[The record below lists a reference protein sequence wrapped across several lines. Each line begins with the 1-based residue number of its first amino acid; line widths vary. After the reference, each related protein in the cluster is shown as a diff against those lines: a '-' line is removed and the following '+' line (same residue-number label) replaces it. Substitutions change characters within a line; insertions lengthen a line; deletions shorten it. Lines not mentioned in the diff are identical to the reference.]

1 MNFNTLVNMRRGY
14 TFAFDNPSI
23 TSIKRSPPE
32 YDACLH
38 EHQYNE
44 MYILT
49 HETHVHFH
57 FAIFKNGVYKDCKWK
72 MEKETYNIMVY
83 IKNKSECY
91 WERYVPGEFVIKIK
105 NQN

>member
-1 MNFNTLVNMRRGY
+1 
-14 TFAFDNPSI
+14 
-23 TSIKRSPPE
+23 
-32 YDACLH
+32 
-38 EHQYNE
+38 
-44 MYILT
+44 
-49 HETHVHFH
+49 
-57 FAIFKNGVYKDCKWK
+57 